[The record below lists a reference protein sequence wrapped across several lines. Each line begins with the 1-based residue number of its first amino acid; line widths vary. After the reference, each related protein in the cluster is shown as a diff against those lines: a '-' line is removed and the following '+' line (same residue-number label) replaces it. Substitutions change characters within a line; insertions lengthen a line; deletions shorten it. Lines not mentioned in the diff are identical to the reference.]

1 MQGRADNASSIQA
14 LTGSHH
20 PVLAFFA
27 ELDKQTDPV
36 QGAEAYETAL
46 QTAGNQDYQI
56 EVPTGMAH
64 VFVANPKYLETLEE

>member
-1 MQGRADNASSIQA
+1 
-14 LTGSHH
+14 
-20 PVLAFFA
+20 VLAFFG

-56 EVPTGMAH
+56 EVLAGVAH
-64 VFVANPKYLETLEE
+64 VSVANPKYLKTLEQWLQRLAQ